1 MRVLSENKSSLPVTE
16 TVSPV
21 VLLDRRVA
29 HWGPPKER
37 RMNGDTDYSVK
48 FSRDVQGFFGRMFT
62 RNFFDLPNTFYLF
75 KTWLKQKRAVA
86 VREKWLKEGV
96 QSPPFMIISITAK
109 CNLACKG
116 CYSHA
121 QHRSREKEMS
131 AEKLRSV
138 IGEAS
143 ELGTSVVLIAGG
155 EPLVRPEIISITA
168 DYPDIVFPMFT
179 NGLLLNDALIGNLR
193 RQKNLVPVI
202 SLEGGMIETDSRRGG
217 GVFANVLR
225 VMDKLAAKRVFYGT
239 SITVT
244 RENFD
249 TVTSG
254 GFIQGLVDKKCG
266 VFIYVEYVPVGEGT
280 ENLILTEKQKIELR
294 RMLDL
299 WGEKFQAQFIG
310 FPGDEELFGGCLAS
324 GRGFVHI
331 SPEGRLEPCPFAPY
345 SDTNVNQ
352 MSLRAALASDFLRKI
367 RENHHLLKETRGGCA
382 LWENRQWVASLM
394 K

>member
-1 MRVLSENKSSLPVTE
+1 MNSS
-16 TVSPV
+16 
-21 VLLDRRVA
+21 
-29 HWGPPKER
+29 
-37 RMNGDTDYSVK
+37 TDYEIK
-48 FSRDVQGFFGRMFT
+48 FSGMVKDFFGKIFT
-62 RNFFDLPNTFYLF
+62 RNILNLSNSLHLF
-75 KTWLKQKRAVA
+75 RTWMSQRRAVA
-86 VREKWLKEGV
+86 IREKWLREGV

-121 QHRSREKEMS
+121 QHRSRETEMS

-138 IGEAS
+138 IGEAG
-143 ELGTSVVLIAGG
+143 ELGTSVILIAGG
-155 EPLVRPEIISITA
+155 EPLVRPEIMDITA
-168 DYPDIVFPMFT
+168 GFPEIVFPMFT
-179 NGLLLNDALIGNLR
+179 NGLLLNDALIGR
-193 RQKNLVPVI
+193 MKKQKNLVPIV

-225 VMDKLAAKRVFYGT
+225 VMDKLASGNVLYGT
-239 SITVT
+239 SVTVT

-254 GFIQGLVDKKCG
+254 EFIGSLLGKKCG
-266 VFIYVEYVPVGEGT
+266 VFIYVEYVPVREGT
-280 ENLILTEKQKIELR
+280 DHLTLTEEQKIELR
-294 RMLDL
+294 RLLDE
-299 WGEKFQAQFIG
+299 WGRKHRAQFIG
-310 FPGDEELFGGCLAS
+310 FPGDEEIFGGCLAS

-345 SDTNVNQ
+345 SDTDVNQ
-352 MSLRAALASDFLRKI
+352 MSLRSALASDFLRKI